1 MKKVFYWSILIF
13 TFSIPIS
20 SFISTK
26 LLVVVLVL
34 SLIVAVPTK
43 ASISGSLRKS
53 WDIILYL
60 LVLVMGLINSID
72 LETGFRVLETSFSL
86 LALLIILNRIDV
98 YERIVHKIFL
108 SFMVGVLTACIICL
122 VAALIKYNETG
133 SGQVFFYY
141 QLTEV
146 IRSHPTYL
154 AYYLIASITYLIYF
168 TYYDIEKARKAV
180 WIPVSIFFFL
190 MLMLT
195 GGRTS
200 YISLLMVFSF
210 FILKFILEEG
220 TKEKKTVFLLVVI
233 LLVSLL
239 GISSINYFRKEFS
252 GQNDYWERI
261 SLWKSAID
269 ANPNI
274 LIGVGTGD
282 YKTVLNAYYQSH
294 QLAKFAID
302 SVNSHNQFIQ
312 IYFSNGLLG
321 LVSLLILMGRPL
333 YLSTRIQNTLG
344 ILLMF
349 PFLTY
354 GITEVFLG
362 RYQGV
367 VFFALIHQ
375 LIIHQQYTTKPSISL
390 NAA

>member
-1 MKKVFYWSILIF
+1 MKKAFYWSILIF
-13 TFSIPIS
+13 TFLIPIS

-26 LLVVVLVL
+26 VLVVVLVL

-43 ASISGSLRKS
+43 TSVAKSFRKS
-53 WDIILYL
+53 WDVMLYL
-60 LVLVMGLINSID
+60 LVLVIGLINTSD

-86 LALLIILNRIDV
+86 LALLVILNRIDQ
-98 YERIVHKIFL
+98 YDRIVHKIFT

-122 VAALIKYNETG
+122 TTALIRYYDTG
-133 SGQVFFYY
+133 NSQVFFYY

-168 TYYDIEKARKAV
+168 IYYDIEKARKVV

-200 YISLLMVFSF
+200 YISLLMIFSF
-210 FILKFILEEG
+210 FILKYILEEDAKG
-220 TKEKKTVFLLVVI
+220 KKVVFFIVVI
-233 LLVSLL
+233 LLISLL
-239 GISSINYFRKEFS
+239 GISSIDYFRNALS
-252 GQNDYWERI
+252 TQNDYWERA

-269 ANPNI
+269 ANPNP

-294 QLAKFAID
+294 HLAKFAID

-321 LVSLLILMGRPL
+321 LISLIILIGRPL

-375 LIIHQQYTTKPSISL
+375 LIIHQLYSTKPSIPL